1 MAGKKRRIQIFDTT
15 LRDGEQSPGASLN
28 IEQKLRVAAQLARL
42 GVDVI
47 EAGFP
52 ASSPGDF
59 EAVKTISRD
68 IRTAV
73 ICGLTRAVASDIES
87 AAEAL
92 KGAESPR
99 IHTGLGVS
107 DVHLQYKLRKTR
119 EEALEMGL
127 NAVKLAR
134 RYVSDVEYSMEDAGR
149 GELDYVYHVV
159 ESVIRAGA
167 TVINVP
173 DTTGYS
179 CPEEFGALVRNIMEH
194 VPNMD
199 RATLSVHCHNDL
211 GMATANAL
219 AGVANGAQQVE
230 CTINGIGERAG
241 NTSLEEVEIAIATR
255 GDLFDVKAGIRTREL
270 YRASR
275 LVGDLTGIP
284 VQPNKAIVGANAFA
298 HSSGIHQDGVLKE
311 RTTYEIIDP
320 KTVGIPES
328 RIALSARSG
337 RHGLQHRLGQLGYHF
352 TKDEF
357 ELLYHRFL
365 AVADKKKLVQDDD
378 LESIITDEMHTVP
391 EVYHLDYLHVVSGG
405 TTIPT
410 ATVRLTR
417 NGEVML
423 DTGNGVGSVDAVY
436 CTIDR
441 MLKVPHKL
449 LLFRVES
456 VTGGTEALGEVV
468 VRLESPQGNIYT
480 GRGTS
485 TDIIEASA
493 KAYVQAMNKLILQ
506 SETRPARKESGA
518 KKRKGS

>member
-134 RYVSDVEYSMEDAGR
+134 RYVSDVEYFMEDAGR

-311 RTTYEIIDP
+311 RLTYEIIDP
-320 KTVGIPES
+320 RDVGVPDSEI
-328 RIALSARSG
+328 ILTARSG
-337 RHGLQHRLGQLGYHF
+337 RHALRHRIAELGSDLP
-352 TKDEF
+352 DEEF
-357 ELLYHRFL
+357 ERVYEAFL
-365 AVADKKKLVQDDD
+365 SLADKKK
-378 LESIITDEMHTVP
+378 
-391 EVYHLDYLHVVSGG
+391 EVYDEDVEALISDKVKHIAEVYVLKGIKAESGTG
-405 TTIPT
+405 ITPT
-410 ATVRLTR
+410 AVVEMEVEGRTV
-417 NGEVML
+417 
-423 DTGNGVGSVDAVY
+423 
-436 CTIDR
+436 
-441 MLKVPHKL
+441 K
-449 LLFRVES
+449 
-456 VTGGTEALGEVV
+456 
-468 VRLESPQGNIYT
+468 
-480 GRGTS
+480 
-485 TDIIEASA
+485 
-493 KAYVQAMNKLILQ
+493 
-506 SETRPARKESGA
+506 
-518 KKRKGS
+518 